1 MTPERGVPELVV
13 MAAGMGSRFGGLKQL
28 EPVGPDGETVMD
40 YALYDARRAGVKR
53 VVFVIRKDIEAAF
66 RAQVG
71 QRYER
76 WMEVAYAFQEMED
89 LPEGHAVPAGRAK
102 PWGTGHAVLAARN
115 AVKAPF
121 LVINADDFYG
131 AEAFRSLVQWLS
143 QPEPEEAC
151 DFAMVAFRLE
161 NTLSE
166 NGSVA
171 RGLCEVT
178 AGGRLSRVVEHVG
191 LRRNPAGAGA
201 VEEGP
206 DGALVHFSGQEPV
219 SMNFW
224 GFRPA
229 FFAELGRRFGTFL
242 EAWGGH
248 PKAEYFLPSVVDQ
261 MIQEGQA
268 QVTVLNTPDPW
279 FGVTYKEDKALVQQR
294 ILALIDAGAYPASL
308 WNDHDR

>member
-1 MTPERGVPELVV
+1 MTPELVV

-28 EPVGPDGETVMD
+28 EPVGPHGETVMD

-76 WMEVAYAFQEMED
+76 WLEVAYAFQELED
-89 LPEGHAVPAGRAK
+89 LPRGQPVPAGRTK
-102 PWGTGHAVLAARN
+102 PWGTGHAVLAARHQ
-115 AVKAPF
+115 VKAPF

-131 AEAFRSLVQWLS
+131 AEAFRALVQWLERGVPAIQCS
-143 QPEPEEAC
+143 
-151 DFAMVAFRLE
+151 FAMVAFRLE
-161 NTLSE
+161 NTLSDH
-166 NGSVA
+166 GSVA

-178 AGGRLSRVVEHVG
+178 PDGHLTRVVEHTG
-191 LRRNPAGAGA
+191 LMRNPAGPGA
-201 VEEGP
+201 VEKLQEG
-206 DGALVHFSGQEPV
+206 GLRHYSGLEPV
-219 SMNFW
+219 SMNVW
-224 GFRPA
+224 GFRPEFFPELERRFAA
-229 FFAELGRRFGTFL
+229 FFHD
-242 EAWGGH
+242 WGEH

-261 MIQEGQA
+261 LIQEGLA
-268 QVTVLNTPDPW
+268 QVTVLNTPDQW

-294 ILALIDAGAYPASL
+294 ILALIEDGVYPASL